1 MCNDCTFIA
10 LNPDRLAIVKM
21 TLIGWLVT
29 ANDRR
34 KTPVKFCVKITQKR
48 ASAQP
53 NWLPNEKNIGQVHL
67 VYHIPLNGG
76 KFWQAARQE
85 TGIGFGPVAEQSF
98 VYQARLAPNGFRQN
112 EQSENE

>member
-10 LNPDRLAIVKM
+10 PNPDMLAVVK
-21 TLIGWLVT
+21 TTRIALLVT
-29 ANDRR
+29 TNDLR

-67 VYHIPLNGG
+67 VYHIHHNGG
-76 KFWQAARQE
+76 KFRQTDRHE
-85 TGIGFGPVAEQSF
+85 
-98 VYQARLAPNGFRQN
+98 
-112 EQSENE
+112 